1 MSTANLLLGV
11 ALVAGA
17 ELAVRGHLSANLPA
31 FHAGLLLAAAGIV
44 ALALRARRAGRR
56 VLPLAAGAAALAG
69 LSVAELALGALLH
82 DTERQAPDPTWS
94 FARAGG
100 DPAVYERWRAAHA
113 PAWRLLSG
121 VGADGTGNFE
131 PGARLQLGGVEVV
144 IGRHGF
150 RGGDAGPADDDAYRI
165 FVLGGSSTFGAT
177 LLPQDRPWPE
187 VLESRIRETWRCAVP
202 VRVVNA
208 GLPGQTLARSQARLE
223 RDIFPRRVDL
233 ILTYHGPDGFAGL
246 AEAVPEARFEPSSV
260 ASPRASR
267 VVSWIERSVERRSR
281 ARRWRH
287 AREALPARSDLRET
301 DYASLY
307 RRILVEAR
315 ARGVA
320 VALLRFDMAVDLD
333 SPEAAIRFYEGAMP
347 RVREWILAN
356 RLHDRLVQQMAV
368 AYAARSID
376 TSANLSGA
384 YGEDAWIGPT
394 LPSQLGRERLAA
406 NVSEG
411 LRDLLERAPR
421 PGCAP
426 RRHSGASPSEPGDR
440 ERSSNAESGGSGRA
454 TARKI
459 PPSGIA
465 P

>member
-31 FHAGLLLAAAGIV
+31 FHAGLLLAAAGV
-44 ALALRARRAGRR
+44 AALALRARRAGRR
-56 VLPLAAGAAALAG
+56 AVPLAAGAAALAG
-69 LSVAELALGALLH
+69 FSVAELALDALLH
-82 DTERQAPDPTWS
+82 DTDRQAPDPSWS

-121 VGADGTGNFE
+121 LEVDRTGNFE
-131 PGARLQLGGVEVV
+131 PGARLRLDGVEVV
-144 IGRHGF
+144 IGPHGF
-150 RGGDAGPADDDAYRI
+150 RGGDAGPTDDDAYRI

-177 LLPQDRPWPE
+177 LLPEDRPWPE
-187 VLESRIRETWRCAVP
+187 VLEARIRESWRCAVP

-208 GLPGQTLARSQARLE
+208 GLPGQSLAHSQARLE
-223 RDIFPRRVDL
+223 RDVFPGRADL
-233 ILTYHGPDGFAGL
+233 IVTNHGPDGFTEF
-246 AEAVPEARFEPSSV
+246 AEAVPEARFEPSR
-260 ASPRASR
+260 ATAPR
-267 VVSWIERSVERRSR
+267 VSHVGAALERAVERRSR
-281 ARRWRH
+281 ARRWRR
-287 AREALPARSDLRET
+287 ARQALPVTSDLRET
-301 DYASLY
+301 DYASEY
-307 RRILVEAR
+307 RRILVKSR

-320 VALLRFDMAVDLD
+320 VALLTFEMAVDLD
-333 SPEAAIRFYEGAMP
+333 SPETGIRFYEGAVP

-384 YGEDAWIGPT
+384 YGDDAWIGPT
-394 LPSQLGRERLAA
+394 HPSQLGRERLAA
-406 NVSEG
+406 NVLEG
-411 LRDLLERAPR
+411 LRDLLEREPG
-421 PGCAP
+421 PGCTPSQRGGGKLPTPPTPSAP
-426 RRHSGASPSEPGDR
+426 ARR
-440 ERSSNAESGGSGRA
+440 
-454 TARKI
+454 
-459 PPSGIA
+459 A